1 MADNTTLP
9 GAGDVIASDDIG
21 GVKYQRVKP
30 AWGSDGTATD
40 VDATN
45 PLPTSTNASI
55 FRFSTNNSSTV
66 QLAANATFSGVIE
79 TGLDQPS
86 ISLLMTSDQPMTVTI
101 YQYIDLAGTYAV
113 TPIVYNVTANQGLSA
128 SLALNGNYVK
138 VTAKNVGTAT
148 TTTFNLNT
156 AYGTLPSSDG
166 SGRLPVT
173 SADCVPLL
181 SATITGT
188 GVSSAMDTAGFS
200 AVVTQLSGVWQ
211 GSLTFEG
218 SNDGVTW
225 DGLMVHSR
233 DNPAL
238 QDIVNQGG
246 LYTVRPAGRYMRL
259 NVTNII
265 GSMSVN
271 AIGRSGTGIDAG
283 DYLSLAMDKANNAPL
298 FTELNDSTVSKLQ
311 PQPLQYLGQFNQS
324 GVIQINTIL
333 MQLDCTSIRW
343 LSVQCISLGTT
354 GVVTSESS
362 NDGINWTSHTGAWV
376 GGNATS
382 SGLVV
387 TGSGTVFTPVM
398 RFFRLRL
405 STATTAGNTFLNFYG
420 LPYVPPGIT
429 QTVNGTINATVTGYP
444 TAAASA
450 DALANPT
457 ITQIGADG
465 MQFNG
470 TSWDRERNNW
480 NTTTG
485 DTGAKTASFAGA
497 TQTNFNSAGATLL
510 INMGTVTGTTPT
522 LTAQVQGSADGGT
535 TWYNITGAVTPTIN
549 ATGTTT
555 LVVYPGVAAVA
566 NAAVSSVL
574 PRTWRLNYTIGGTTP
589 SFTITNVQVAYNC

>member
-9 GAGDVIASDDIG
+9 GNGDVIASDDIG

-30 AWGSDGTATD
+30 AWGSDGTAID

-138 VTAKNVGTAT
+138 VTAKNVGTAA

-156 AYGTLPSSDG
+156 AYGNLPSSDG

-173 SADCVPLL
+173 NADCIQLL
-181 SATITGT
+181 STTITGT
-188 GVSSAMDTAGFS
+188 GVSSSMDTAGFS

-211 GSLTFEG
+211 GNLTFEG

-259 NVTNII
+259 NVTNIT

-283 DYLSLAMDKANNAPL
+283 DYLSLAMDKNNNAPL
-298 FTELNDSTVSKLQ
+298 NVSLDDDSVRRMGAAPSGWTQ
-311 PQPLQYLGQFNQS
+311 IATYNYGQA
-324 GVIQINTIL
+324 VVPINTL
-333 MQLDCTSIRW
+333 VGVWDVSAYKT
-343 LSVQCISLGTT
+343 LSLQAAVGTT
-354 GVVTSESS
+354 GVLTMQCS
-362 NDGINWTSHTGAWV
+362 NDGITWFSQSWINSAGFGLGTTMQTGFV
-376 GGNATS
+376 TTQ
-382 SGLVV
+382 VV
-387 TGSGTVFTPVM
+387 AKYLRVFV
-398 RFFRLRL
+398 
-405 STATTAGNTFLNFYG
+405 SVATTAGG
-420 LPYVPPGIT
+420 LYLVLSGSSTATPTAAGGVT
-429 QTVNGTINATVTGYP
+429 ATVTGYP

-457 ITQIGADG
+457 ITQIGADQ

-470 TSWDRERNNW
+470 TSWDRVRNNW
-480 NTTTG
+480 NVNTG

-497 TQTNFNSAGATLL
+497 TQTNYNAAGATIA
-510 INMGTVTGTTPT
+510 INMGAVTGTTPT

-535 TWYNITGAVTPTIN
+535 TWYNIPGAVTASIT
-549 ATGTTT
+549 TGSTVTVLT
-555 LVVYPGVAAVA
+555 VYPGVTVAA
-566 NAAVSSVL
+566 NAAISHPL

-589 SFTITNVQVAYNC
+589 SFTITNVQVAYIL